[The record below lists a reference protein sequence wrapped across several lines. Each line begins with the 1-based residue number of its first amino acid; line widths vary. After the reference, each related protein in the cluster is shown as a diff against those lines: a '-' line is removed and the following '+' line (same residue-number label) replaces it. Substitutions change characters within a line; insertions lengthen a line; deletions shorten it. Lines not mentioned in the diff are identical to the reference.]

1 MGVLPTMRSDKS
13 EILPY
18 NFKDYY
24 AFIGLEKLSD
34 HPSFRMFNHWH
45 DAVEIIVPIRG
56 HMVYSIN
63 GELVHLD
70 ENNGVFIN
78 SNQIHY
84 GFSADNTDYLF
95 HALCIVDGTF
105 ILFFFLTSAAGGTGT
120 ALWHPLILC
129 ATNSIEKNYVKP
141 ITDNAAIPYIRL
153 NREIDWEKTIMDDA
167 CELNAQLYAPSAPLA
182 LQSLIF
188 KMWKTIFDNTAHEED
203 DSSHVSPQLSILKDM
218 LSYVHEH
225 YPEKISLNDIANA
238 GKISISSCNTI
249 YKKYLKESPIK
260 HLLNYRL
267 MKSCELLIENA
278 LSVTEIA
285 FDVGFANTSYYIDTF
300 KKRYGCTPNE
310 YRKRNK
316 LSEIFTPNPGSIL

>member
-1 MGVLPTMRSDKS
+1 MRLHRAAHKRQQRRQQQRKHDRLRRADAQTQRQRAEDEHGRIIPVDEAVDIQRGGVERRDAQLPQ
-13 EILPY
+13 
-18 NFKDYY
+18 
-24 AFIGLEKLSD
+24 
-34 HPSFRMFNHWH
+34 H
-45 DAVEIIVPIRG
+45 DQQHELALGAGVPVARG
-56 HMVYSIN
+56 HR
-63 GELVHLD
+63 
-70 ENNGVFIN
+70 
-78 SNQIHY
+78 
-84 GFSADNTDYLF
+84 A
-95 HALCIVDGTF
+95 HAQ
-105 ILFFFLTSAAGGTGT
+105 AEQ
-120 ALWHPLILC
+120 H
-129 ATNSIEKNYVKP
+129 
-141 ITDNAAIPYIRL
+141 IR
-153 NREIDWEKTIMDDA
+153 REIDWEKAIMDDA

-188 KMWKTIFDNTAHEED
+188 KIWKTIFDNTAHEKND
-203 DSSHVSPQLSILKDM
+203 TSPVSLQLSILKDM

-316 LSEIFTPNPGSIL
+316 LSEIFTPNTDSFL

>member
-1 MGVLPTMRSDKS
+1 MGVLLTMRSDKS

-84 GFSADNTDYLF
+84 GFSADNTDCEF
-95 HALCIVDGTF
+95 VF
-105 ILFFFLTSAAGGTGT
+105 

-188 KMWKTIFDNTAHEED
+188 KMWKTIFDNTPTKRMT
-203 DSSHVSPQLSILKDM
+203 VP
-218 LSYVHEH
+218 
-225 YPEKISLNDIANA
+225 
-238 GKISISSCNTI
+238 
-249 YKKYLKESPIK
+249 
-260 HLLNYRL
+260 
-267 MKSCELLIENA
+267 
-278 LSVTEIA
+278 
-285 FDVGFANTSYYIDTF
+285 TF
-300 KKRYGCTPNE
+300 PHNFR
-310 YRKRNK
+310 
-316 LSEIFTPNPGSIL
+316 F

>member
-84 GFSADNTDYLF
+84 GFSADNTDCEF
-95 HALCIVDGTF
+95 VF
-105 ILFFFLTSAAGGTGT
+105 

-285 FDVGFANTSYYIDTF
+285 FDVGFANTSYYIYTF

>member
-1 MGVLPTMRSDKS
+1 
-13 EILPY
+13 
-18 NFKDYY
+18 
-24 AFIGLEKLSD
+24 
-34 HPSFRMFNHWH
+34 
-45 DAVEIIVPIRG
+45 
-56 HMVYSIN
+56 
-63 GELVHLD
+63 
-70 ENNGVFIN
+70 
-78 SNQIHY
+78 
-84 GFSADNTDYLF
+84 
-95 HALCIVDGTF
+95 
-105 ILFFFLTSAAGGTGT
+105 
-120 ALWHPLILC
+120 
-129 ATNSIEKNYVKP
+129 
-141 ITDNAAIPYIRL
+141 
-153 NREIDWEKTIMDDA
+153 
-167 CELNAQLYAPSAPLA
+167 
-182 LQSLIF
+182 
-188 KMWKTIFDNTAHEED
+188 
-203 DSSHVSPQLSILKDM
+203 M

>member
-84 GFSADNTDYLF
+84 GFSADNTDCEFVL
-95 HALCIVDGTF
+95 HCG
-105 ILFFFLTSAAGGTGT
+105 
-120 ALWHPLILC
+120 
-129 ATNSIEKNYVKP
+129 
-141 ITDNAAIPYIRL
+141 IRL
-153 NREIDWEKTIMDDA
+153 S
-167 CELNAQLYAPSAPLA
+167 C
-182 LQSLIF
+182 
-188 KMWKTIFDNTAHEED
+188 
-203 DSSHVSPQLSILKDM
+203 VPQT
-218 LSYVHEH
+218 V
-225 YPEKISLNDIANA
+225 
-238 GKISISSCNTI
+238 
-249 YKKYLKESPIK
+249 
-260 HLLNYRL
+260 
-267 MKSCELLIENA
+267 
-278 LSVTEIA
+278 
-285 FDVGFANTSYYIDTF
+285 
-300 KKRYGCTPNE
+300 
-310 YRKRNK
+310 
-316 LSEIFTPNPGSIL
+316 